1 MVGRAQSLSR
11 ERGLM
16 HNSLRLL
23 FLALLL
29 SSLAFA
35 APAWRAFSPS
45 GEKFVCQLPAG
56 KIQDMN
62 NSAAH
67 QWLVLEKGKYALQVA
82 SISAAGADSQ
92 VNLYL
97 NKFLETA
104 KIKETGRKK
113 ITLNGLTGVEVTGT
127 MSPSATEKVTARTRV
142 FATKDHLYHMAAFIP
157 KNGNAKVADKF
168 LASFK
173 LK

>member
-1 MVGRAQSLSR
+1 MQ
-11 ERGLM
+11 
-16 HNSLRLL
+16 NSLRFL

-29 SSLAFA
+29 SALAFA
-35 APAWRAFSPS
+35 APAWRAFSPA
-45 GEKFVCQLPAG
+45 GEKFTCQLPAG

-62 NSAAH
+62 NPAAH
-67 QWLVLEKGKYALQVA
+67 QWLILEKGKFALQVA
-82 SISAAGADSQ
+82 SIKAAGADSQ

-104 KIKETGRKK
+104 KIKETGRKN
-113 ITLNGLTGVEVTGT
+113 ITVNGLKGVEVTGT
-127 MSPSATEKVTARTRV
+127 MTPSPAEKVTARTRV

-157 KNGNAKVADKF
+157 QNGNKQVADQF
-168 LASFK
+168 LGSFK